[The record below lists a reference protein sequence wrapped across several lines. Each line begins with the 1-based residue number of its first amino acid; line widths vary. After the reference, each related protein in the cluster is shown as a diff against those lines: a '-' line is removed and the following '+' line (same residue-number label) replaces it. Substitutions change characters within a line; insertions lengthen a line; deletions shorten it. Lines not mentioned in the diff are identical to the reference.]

1 MLILNFLVFSFTD
14 LVSKIKFGNISLE
27 NEQESG

>member
-1 MLILNFLVFSFTD
+1 MLILNFSVFSFTD
-14 LVSKIKFGNISLE
+14 LVSEIEFGNISLE

>member
-14 LVSKIKFGNISLE
+14 LVSKIEFGHIFLE